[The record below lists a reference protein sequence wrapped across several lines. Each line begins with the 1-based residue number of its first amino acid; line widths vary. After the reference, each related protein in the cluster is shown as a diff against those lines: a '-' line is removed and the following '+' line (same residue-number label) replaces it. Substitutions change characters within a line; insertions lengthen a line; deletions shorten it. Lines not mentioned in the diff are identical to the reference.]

1 MKHASL
7 PRSVLSVIAHSGD
20 SALVLPVLGLA
31 WWHEGFLAEGPL
43 AAAVLAV
50 LSAMGVAGV
59 AKLVFRRA
67 RPEGSW
73 GGVYRRFD
81 PHSFPSGHAARTLA
95 LALAVLIGLGPLPG
109 LALVVWSFAVGLSR
123 VTLGVHWPSDIVA
136 GWGIGLIAG
145 LAAVIL
151 LA

>member
-1 MKHASL
+1 VKRIRL
-7 PRSVLSVIAHSGD
+7 PQFVLSVMAHSGD
-20 SALVLPVLGLA
+20 SAVVLPVLGLA
-31 WWHEGFLAEGPL
+31 WWRGGFPAEGPL
-43 AAAVLAV
+43 AATVVAV
-50 LSAMGVAGV
+50 LSAMGVAGA

-73 GGVYRRFD
+73 GDVYRRFD

-95 LALAVLIGLGPLPG
+95 LALAVLIGFGPLPG
-109 LALVVWSFAVGLSR
+109 LVLVAWSLAVSLSR

-136 GWGIGLIAG
+136 GWSIGLIAG
-145 LAAVIL
+145 LASGIL

>member
-1 MKHASL
+1 
-7 PRSVLSVIAHSGD
+7 VV
-20 SALVLPVLGLA
+20 
-31 WWHEGFLAEGPL
+31 
-43 AAAVLAV
+43 AV
-50 LSAMGVAGV
+50 LSAMGVAGA

-73 GGVYRRFD
+73 GDVYRRFD

-95 LALAVLIGLGPLPG
+95 LALAVLIGFGPLPG
-109 LALVVWSFAVGLSR
+109 LVLVAWSLAVSLSR

-136 GWGIGLIAG
+136 GWSIGLIAG
-145 LAAVIL
+145 LASGIL

>member
-1 MKHASL
+1 MKPDRL
-7 PRSVLSVIAHSGD
+7 YRTVFSVMAHSGD
-20 SALVLPVLGLA
+20 SVVVLPVLGLA
-31 WWHEGFLAEGPL
+31 WWHEGFLAGGPF
-43 AAAVLAV
+43 AAVAVAV
-50 LSAMGVAGV
+50 LSAMGVAGA

-95 LALAVLIGLGPLPG
+95 LAFAVIIGFGPLPG
-109 LALVVWSFAVGLSR
+109 LVLVAWSLAVGLSR
-123 VTLGVHWPSDIVA
+123 VALGVHWPSDIVA
-136 GWGIGLIAG
+136 GWSIGLIAG
-145 LAAVIL
+145 LASGIL